1 MFSTQ
6 MSMPRFSRFIF
17 SLGTT
22 ILHRDLL
29 WNSFDSL
36 EECIELV
43 LEHLFDREK
52 MFSDLLVKIMIGRDD
67 ILCLCVGCK
76 EEFSDFL
83 VDEILG
89 LI

>member
-1 MFSTQ
+1 
-6 MSMPRFSRFIF
+6 MSMPRFSRYIF
-17 SLGTT
+17 SRGAT

-36 EECIELV
+36 EERIELV

-67 ILCLCVGCK
+67 ILCLCVGSQ

-83 VDEILG
+83 IDEILG